1 MDELKPAMRVNV
13 NSGTIPK
20 TSERGKI
27 SFFPT
32 VCH

>member
-20 TSERGKI
+20 LPREGK
-27 SFFPT
+27 SVFFQ
-32 VCH
+32 